1 MYPSKRSVNIYK
13 IQGGKIVFEDKIS
26 HCDLYVIDDK
36 ISLKAPHYSVD
47 KVINAE
53 GKYIFPGFVD
63 IHFHGCNLFDF
74 TLGKYNPETR
84 SFDDSEKAFSK
95 GISMLAI
102 EKARQGVTSAFPSTF
117 VAPIKNLQLCLK
129 YLKKFM
135 ESKANGSQGAFLRGA
150 FLEGTFI
157 SPDFLGA
164 QSPTYVFKPNIEI
177 FNQIN
182 ESNAIKLINVAPEYG
197 KDSIKLIKYLTKNS
211 IAVGVGHTKANC
223 SQIEKAMKAGLKY
236 FVHFMNGPTNT
247 SYKPFNGG
255 GASEAVLKNDEI
267 YAELI
272 LDGYHVSP
280 AYIRDAISRKTDSKI
295 IAITDS
301 MFPTGSNKVKEFKIG
316 GVKGMLDDNANYIAV
331 KEKENT
337 LFGSVLTTDKAF
349 SNLLSWLTQEMEG
362 IWIRKH
368 PASDLEKALV
378 SMAKIFSTNSCN
390 MLGLKSTGVIEQNK
404 FADLTIGSISG
415 KQGDYN
421 FKVEH
426 TIVNGNIVYS
436 AY

>member
-1 MYPSKRSVNIYK
+1 MIKIKNGSVILKNRI
-13 IQGGKIVFEDKIS
+13 ERT
-26 HCDLYVIDDK
+26 DLYILDDK
-36 ISLKAPHYSVD
+36 IYFESPNQSPD
-47 KVINAE
+47 RIINAE
-53 GKYIFPGFVD
+53 GKYIFPGFFD
-63 IHFHGCNLFDF
+63 IHFHGYNLFDF
-74 TLGKYNPETR
+74 TLGKYNPETK
-84 SFDDSEKAFSK
+84 SFDNSKEAFSK
-95 GISMLAI
+95 GIPILAM

-117 VAPIKNLQLCLK
+117 AAPIRNLQACLK

-135 ESKANGSQGAFLRGA
+135 ESKTNGLHGAFLHGA

-164 QSPTYVFKPNIEI
+164 QSLSYVFKPDIKI

-182 ESNAIKLINVAPEYG
+182 ESGTIKLANIVSEYG
-197 KDSIKLIKYLTKNS
+197 EDSINLIKHLAKNN
-211 IAVGVGHTKANC
+211 IVVGTGHTRATC
-223 SQIEKAMKAGLKY
+223 FQIEEAIRAGLKY

-255 GASEAVLKNDEI
+255 GAAEAVLKNDEI

-272 LDGYHVSP
+272 LDGYHINP
-280 AYIRDAISRKTDSKI
+280 AYVRDAINKKTDSKI

-301 MFPTGSNKVKEFKIG
+301 MFPTGSNKVREFEIS
-316 GVKGMLDDNANYIAV
+316 GVKGMLNDNASYIAV
-331 KEKENT
+331 KGEENT

-349 SNLLSWLTQEMEG
+349 SNLLSWLTREMEG

-368 PASDLEKALV
+368 PALDLEKALV

-390 MLGLKSTGVIEQNK
+390 MLGLDSRGVIEKNK
-404 FADLTIGSISG
+404 QADLTIGSISG
-415 KQGDYN
+415 EQGDYD

-426 TIVNGNIVYS
+426 TLVNGRIVFS
-436 AY
+436 TD